1 MEVFLIKEP
10 SLLRE
15 GMIRILEEKFTD
27 FSVTAY
33 NADEFSSH
41 TCCKSKPD
49 LVILD
54 INSKINIEPTIN
66 YYKTNDKKVI
76 VWASNPEDNTLID
89 LFKLDLNG
97 YFFDEMDKEELM
109 AAIQS
114 VIDGKKYIHEELTPV
129 LLGDYVKLNQ
139 HTRMRAAV
147 EEISTES
154 LSQREWEVLEL
165 LTQGCKNEQIAK
177 LMFISEKTVKNHVSN
192 ILKKLAV
199 PDRTNAV
206 LKALRNRWFTV

>member
-1 MEVFLIKEP
+1 MEIFLIKEP

-15 GMIRILEEKFTD
+15 GMIKILEEKFTD

-33 NADEFSSH
+33 NSDEFTSPL
-41 TCCKSKPD
+41 CSKRKAD

-54 INSKINIEPTIN
+54 MDVNINLEPTVN

-76 VWASNPEDNTLID
+76 VWASDSCDDTLIN

-97 YFFDEMDKEELM
+97 YFCHDMDKDQLM
-109 AAIQS
+109 SAIQS
-114 VIDGKKYIHEELTPV
+114 VIDGKKYIHEALTPT
-129 LLGDYVKLNQ
+129 LLGDYVRLNKY
-139 HTRMRAAV
+139 RDREDKK
-147 EEISTES
+147 EEPIET

-165 LTQGCKNEQIAK
+165 LTKGCKNEQIAR
-177 LMFISEKTVKNHVSN
+177 LMYISEKTVKNHVSN
-192 ILKKLAV
+192 ILKKLDV

-206 LKALRNRWFTV
+206 LKALRNQWFSV